1 SVMDVPDHEVGVA
14 LEEAFGSATGP
25 LIDDR
30 LARRNAWVLAGAQ
43 ALSGGNSAVIF
54 STGSIIRGVSGP
66 DPGLATVP
74 LSAFVVGMWVGTL
87 PVGAIARRFGRRAA
101 FETGAAC
108 GVITG
113 LLCAY
118 AVLRGSFLL
127 FSLRTFTGGLY
138 GAAALVSRLST

>member
-1 SVMDVPDHEVGVA
+1 MDVPDHEVGVA
-14 LEEAFGSATGP
+14 LEEAIGGAAAP

-30 LARRNAWVLAGAQ
+30 LARRNARVLAAAQ
-43 ALSGGNSAVIF
+43 ALSGGNSALIF
-54 STGSIIRGVSGP
+54 STGSIIGAVLAP

-87 PVGAIARRFGRRAA
+87 PVGAIARRFGRRTA

-113 LLCAY
+113 LFLP
-118 AVLRGSFLL
+118 VL
-127 FSLRTFTGGLY
+127 
-138 GAAALVSRLST
+138 